1 MIETDLAVKFKKI
14 STATLTMQLLKR
26 GIKSIWMYG
35 PKPLKLNQD
44 RIAGPAYT
52 LRFLPGREDLNG
64 PDILRRTDLAQRR
77 AIEEC
82 PPGYILVVDARGRL
96 DGAAIGDILA
106 TRLQVRG
113 VAGLVSD
120 ANVRDADGVLASG
133 LPVWCPGAAAPA
145 SIANLSDGELDV
157 PIGCGGV
164 AVIPGDWIIADNDG
178 VVVVPKNFAE
188 EIARDGLEQEIHEEF
203 ILSQVKNG
211 APIPGHYPPNEVN
224 IAKYR
229 EWLGKT
235 RSS

>member
-1 MIETDLAVKFKKI
+1 MTEIGLAAKFKKI

-26 GIKSIWMYG
+26 GIKSIWMHG
-35 PKPLKLNQD
+35 PKPLGLNQD

-64 PDILRRTDLAQRR
+64 PEILKRTDLAQRR

-82 PPGYILVVDARGRL
+82 PPDHILVVDALGRN

-145 SIANLSDGELDV
+145 SIANLSDGELNV

-178 VVVVPKNFAE
+178 VVVVPKNFSE

-203 ILSQVKNG
+203 ILTQVKNG

-224 IAKYR
+224 ISKYR
-229 EWLGKT
+229 EWRGKT

>member
-1 MIETDLAVKFKKI
+1 MVDKELADKFKKI

-26 GIKSIWMYG
+26 GIKSIWMHG
-35 PKPLKLNQD
+35 PKPLSQSQE

-52 LRFLPGREDLNG
+52 LRFIPGREDLNG
-64 PDILRRTDLAQRR
+64 PDSLKRTDLAQRR

-82 PPGYILVVDARGRL
+82 PPGYILVVDALGRE

-120 ANVRDADGVLASG
+120 ANVRDADGVMASG

-145 SIANLSDGELDV
+145 SVANLSDGELEV

-178 VVVVPKNFAE
+178 VVVVPKAMAE
-188 EIARDGLEQEIHEEF
+188 EIANDGVEQEIHEVF
-203 ILSQVKNG
+203 ILEQVRNG
-211 APIPGHYPPNEVN
+211 AKIPGHYPPNEENVS
-224 IAKYR
+224 KYK
-229 EWLGKT
+229 EWRIKRNL
-235 RSS
+235 S

>member
-1 MIETDLAVKFKKI
+1 MTEIGLAAKFKKI

-26 GIKSIWMYG
+26 GIKSIWMHG
-35 PKPLKLNQD
+35 PKPLGLNQD

-64 PDILRRTDLAQRR
+64 PEILKRTDLAQRR

-82 PPGYILVVDARGRL
+82 PPDHILVVDALGRN

-145 SIANLSDGELDV
+145 SIAHLSDGELNV

-203 ILSQVKNG
+203 ILTQVKNG

-224 IAKYR
+224 ISKYR
-229 EWLGKT
+229 EWRGKT

>member
-1 MIETDLAVKFKKI
+1 M
-14 STATLTMQLLKR
+14 
-26 GIKSIWMYG
+26 
-35 PKPLKLNQD
+35 
-44 RIAGPAYT
+44 
-52 LRFLPGREDLNG
+52 
-64 PDILRRTDLAQRR
+64 
-77 AIEEC
+77 
-82 PPGYILVVDARGRL
+82 VVDALGRN

-145 SIANLSDGELDV
+145 SIANLSDGELNV

-203 ILSQVKNG
+203 ILTQVKNG

-224 IAKYR
+224 ISKYR
-229 EWLGKT
+229 EWRGKT

>member
-1 MIETDLAVKFKKI
+1 MTEIGLAAKFKKI

-26 GIKSIWMYG
+26 GIKSIWMHG
-35 PKPLKLNQD
+35 PKPLGLNQD

-64 PDILRRTDLAQRR
+64 PEILKRTDLAQRR

-82 PPGYILVVDARGRL
+82 PPDHILVVDALGRN

-145 SIANLSDGELDV
+145 SIANLSDGELNV

-203 ILSQVKNG
+203 ILTQVKNG

-224 IAKYR
+224 ISKYK
-229 EWLGKT
+229 EWRRKN
-235 RSS
+235 SSS

>member
-1 MIETDLAVKFKKI
+1 MTEIDLAAKFKKI

-26 GIKSIWMYG
+26 GIKSIWMHG
-35 PKPLKLNQD
+35 PKPLGLNQD

-64 PDILRRTDLAQRR
+64 PEILKRTDLAQRR

-82 PPGYILVVDARGRL
+82 PPDHILVVDALGRN

-145 SIANLSDGELDV
+145 SIANLSDGELNV

-188 EIARDGLEQEIHEEF
+188 EIARDGLEQETHEEF
-203 ILSQVKNG
+203 ILTQVKNG

-224 IAKYR
+224 ISKYR
-229 EWLGKT
+229 EWRGKT

>member
-1 MIETDLAVKFKKI
+1 MTEIGLAAKFKKI

-26 GIKSIWMYG
+26 GIKSIWMHG
-35 PKPLKLNQD
+35 PKPLGLNQD

-64 PDILRRTDLAQRR
+64 PDILKRTDLAQRR

-82 PPGYILVVDARGRL
+82 PPGHILVVDALGRL

-145 SIANLSDGELDV
+145 SIANLSDGELNV

-178 VVVVPKNFAE
+178 VVVVPKIFAE

-203 ILSQVKNG
+203 ILTQVKNG

-224 IAKYR
+224 ISKYR
-229 EWLGKT
+229 EWRGKT

>member
-1 MIETDLAVKFKKI
+1 MTEIGLAAKFKKI

-26 GIKSIWMYG
+26 GIKSIWMHG
-35 PKPLKLNQD
+35 PKPLGLNQD

-64 PDILRRTDLAQRR
+64 PEILKRTDLAQRR

-82 PPGYILVVDARGRL
+82 PPDHILVVDALGRN

-145 SIANLSDGELDV
+145 SIANLSDGELNV

-203 ILSQVKNG
+203 ILTQVKNG

>member
-1 MIETDLAVKFKKI
+1 MTEIGLAAKFKKI

-26 GIKSIWMYG
+26 GIKSIWMHG
-35 PKPLKLNQD
+35 PKPLGLNQD

-64 PDILRRTDLAQRR
+64 PEILKRTDLAQRR

-82 PPGYILVVDARGRL
+82 PPDHILVVDALGRN

-145 SIANLSDGELDV
+145 SIANLSDGELNV
-157 PIGCGGV
+157 SIGCGGV
-164 AVIPGDWIIADNDG
+164 VVIFGDWIIADNDG

-203 ILSQVKNG
+203 ILTQVKNG

-224 IAKYR
+224 ISKYK
-229 EWLGKT
+229 EWRGKT

>member
-1 MIETDLAVKFKKI
+1 MTEIGLAAKFKKI

-26 GIKSIWMYG
+26 GIKSIWMHG
-35 PKPLKLNQD
+35 PKPLGLNQD

-64 PDILRRTDLAQRR
+64 PEILKRTDLAQRR

-82 PPGYILVVDARGRL
+82 PPDHILVVDALGRN

-145 SIANLSDGELDV
+145 SIANLSDGELNV

-178 VVVVPKNFAE
+178 EVVVPKNFAE

-203 ILSQVKNG
+203 ILTQVKNG

-224 IAKYR
+224 ISKYR
-229 EWLGKT
+229 EWRGKT

>member
-1 MIETDLAVKFKKI
+1 MTEIGLAAKFKKI

-26 GIKSIWMYG
+26 GIKSIWMHG
-35 PKPLKLNQD
+35 PKPLGLNQD

-64 PDILRRTDLAQRR
+64 PEILKRTDLAQRR

-82 PPGYILVVDARGRL
+82 PPDHILLVDALGRN

-145 SIANLSDGELDV
+145 SIANLSDGELNV

-203 ILSQVKNG
+203 ILTQVKNG

-224 IAKYR
+224 ISKYR
-229 EWLGKT
+229 EWRGKT

>member
-1 MIETDLAVKFKKI
+1 MTETGLAAKFKKI

-26 GIKSIWMYG
+26 GIKSIWMHG
-35 PKPLKLNQD
+35 PKPLGLNQD

-64 PDILRRTDLAQRR
+64 PEILKRTDLAQRR

-82 PPGYILVVDARGRL
+82 PPDHILVVDALGRN

-145 SIANLSDGELDV
+145 SIANLSDGELNV

-188 EIARDGLEQEIHEEF
+188 EIARDGLEQETHEEF
-203 ILSQVKNG
+203 ILTQVKNG

-224 IAKYR
+224 ISKYR
-229 EWLGKT
+229 EWRGKT

>member
-1 MIETDLAVKFKKI
+1 MNQSELAAALRQI

-35 PKPLKLNQD
+35 PKPLSEGQE
-44 RIAGPAYT
+44 RMAGPAYT
-52 LRFLPGREDLNG
+52 LRFIPGREDLTG
-64 PDILRRTDLAQRR
+64 PDVLKRTDLAQRR

-82 PPGYILVVDARGRL
+82 PPGHVLVVDALGRV

-120 ANVRDADGVLASG
+120 ANVRDADGVKASN

-145 SIANLSDGELDV
+145 SVANLSDGELQV

-164 AVIPGDWIIADNDG
+164 AVIPGDWIVADNDG
-178 VVVVPKNFAE
+178 VVVVPLALVE
-188 EIARDGLEQEIHEEF
+188 DIAIGGLEQELHEQF
-203 ILSQVKNG
+203 ILQQIKGG
-211 APIPGHYPPNEVN
+211 APVPGHYPPNEAN
-224 IAKYR
+224 IAAYQAWKAK
-229 EWLGKT
+229 G
-235 RSS
+235 

>member
-1 MIETDLAVKFKKI
+1 MTEIGLAAKFKKI

-26 GIKSIWMYG
+26 GIKSIWMHG
-35 PKPLKLNQD
+35 PKPLGLNQD

-64 PDILRRTDLAQRR
+64 PEILKRTDLAQRR

-82 PPGYILVVDARGRL
+82 PPDHILVVDALGRN

-145 SIANLSDGELDV
+145 SIANLSDGELNV

-203 ILSQVKNG
+203 ILTQVKNG

-224 IAKYR
+224 ISKNR
-229 EWLGKT
+229 EWRGKT

>member
-1 MIETDLAVKFKKI
+1 M
-14 STATLTMQLLKR
+14 
-26 GIKSIWMYG
+26 
-35 PKPLKLNQD
+35 
-44 RIAGPAYT
+44 
-52 LRFLPGREDLNG
+52 
-64 PDILRRTDLAQRR
+64 
-77 AIEEC
+77 
-82 PPGYILVVDARGRL
+82 VVDALGRL

-145 SIANLSDGELDV
+145 SIANLSDGELNV

>member
-1 MIETDLAVKFKKI
+1 MLEKKLAEKFKKI

-35 PKPLKLNQD
+35 PKPLGQYQE

-52 LRFLPGREDLNG
+52 LRFIPGREDLNG
-64 PDILRRTDLAQRR
+64 PDILKRTDLAQRR

-82 PPGYILVVDARGRL
+82 PPGYVLVVDALGRE

-120 ANVRDADGVLASG
+120 ANVRDADGVIGSG

-145 SIANLSDGELDV
+145 SVANLSDGELDV
-157 PIGCGGV
+157 PI
-164 AVIPGDWIIADNDG
+164 
-178 VVVVPKNFAE
+178 
-188 EIARDGLEQEIHEEF
+188 LSLIH
-203 ILSQVKNG
+203 I
-211 APIPGHYPPNEVN
+211 
-224 IAKYR
+224 
-229 EWLGKT
+229 
-235 RSS
+235 

>member
-1 MIETDLAVKFKKI
+1 MHCFLSIF
-14 STATLTMQLLKR
+14 LKYQELS
-26 GIKSIWMYG
+26 K
-35 PKPLKLNQD
+35 
-44 RIAGPAYT
+44 
-52 LRFLPGREDLNG
+52 DLNG
-64 PDILRRTDLAQRR
+64 PEILKRTDLAQRR

-82 PPGYILVVDARGRL
+82 PPDHVLVVDALGRN

-145 SIANLSDGELDV
+145 SIANLSDGELNV

-203 ILSQVKNG
+203 ILTQVKNG

-224 IAKYR
+224 ISKYK
-229 EWLGKT
+229 EWRGKT